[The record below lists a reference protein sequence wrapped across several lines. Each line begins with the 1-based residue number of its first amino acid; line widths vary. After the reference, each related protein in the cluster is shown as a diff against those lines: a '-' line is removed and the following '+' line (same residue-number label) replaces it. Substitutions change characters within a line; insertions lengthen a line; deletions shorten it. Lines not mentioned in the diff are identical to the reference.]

1 MRNRALFDEVF
12 YPQLTLIRSSPSGL
26 PSWQSIST
34 PLRFIGFLK
43 QDVQFGAELGI
54 GSGSGSFPGVGRH
67 GSSGPQK
74 LFSNDPNFI
83 PRFWQQNEKANHS

>member
-12 YPQLTLIRSSPSGL
+12 YPQLT
-26 PSWQSIST
+26 
-34 PLRFIGFLK
+34 FIGFLK

-54 GSGSGSFPGVGRH
+54 GSGSGSFPGVRRH

-83 PRFWQQNEKANHS
+83 PRFWQ